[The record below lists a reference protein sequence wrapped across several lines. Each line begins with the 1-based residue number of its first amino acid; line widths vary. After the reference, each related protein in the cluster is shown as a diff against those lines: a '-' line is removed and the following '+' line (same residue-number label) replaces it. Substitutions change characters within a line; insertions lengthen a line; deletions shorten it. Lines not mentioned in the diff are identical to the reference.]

1 MALVHPLL
9 YISQGSNVQ
18 GGVRQSGVNPGEG
31 QQTEDSIDY
40 TTHQQV
46 PVVGSPLFQP
56 TKRVQTPLD
65 LILISVLYGYIYQG
79 TK

>member
-18 GGVRQSGVNPGEG
+18 GGVGQSGVNPGEG
-31 QQTEDSIDY
+31 QQTEESIDY

-46 PVVGSPLFQP
+46 PVVGSPLLQP

-65 LILISVLYGYIYQG
+65 LILISVLYGYIYHG